1 MENLLNDVDRV
12 YTGIQNLN
20 VQPTRSNT
28 AIILDALTVLER
40 IYGMLKAQAEQEVQ
54 EETQE
59 AEEEV
64 TEDVH
69 S

>member
-20 VQPTRSNT
+20 VQPTRGNT

-40 IYGMLKAQAEQEVQ
+40 IYSMLKAQAEQEEKQ
-54 EETQE
+54 D

-64 TEDVH
+64 SEDV
-69 S
+69 